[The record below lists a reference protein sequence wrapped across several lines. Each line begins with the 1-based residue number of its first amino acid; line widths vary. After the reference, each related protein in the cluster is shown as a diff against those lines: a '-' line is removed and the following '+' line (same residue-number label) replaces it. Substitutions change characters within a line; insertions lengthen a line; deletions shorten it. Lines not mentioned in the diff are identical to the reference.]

1 MLPRFWCY
9 CDRYWSRLSQC
20 TVGEQALATQ
30 PLPFRCPMDHVLNVG
45 SWHGKGEN
53 RKARGER
60 CALPRRADG
69 HPSDG
74 TLT

>member
-1 MLPRFWCY
+1 M
-9 CDRYWSRLSQC
+9 
-20 TVGEQALATQ
+20 GEQALATQ

-60 CALPRRADG
+60 CAVRVRVRVRVTLTRRAA
-69 HPSDG
+69 SAVR
-74 TLT
+74 